1 MSPRHAT
8 ILAFLLLAA
17 GGGLLYSGGTETAA
31 PPPFM
36 PAGRPA
42 PQLPPEPANAG
53 NQALGELRL
62 GNPVVTLDAE
72 QGLLQAQM
80 AVTVQ
85 LPGLDMPVS
94 GLVTVTGAPRLNE
107 SEQRFYLMNPQRG
120 AVELAGIDATDRDA
134 VMAALDAAIRQFTQ
148 EQAVYAPMD
157 AAGLKPQT
165 VKVAIRRL

>member
-1 MSPRHAT
+1 MNPKHAAV
-8 ILAFLLLAA
+8 LAVLLLVT
-17 GGGLLYSGGTETAA
+17 GGGLLYSGGVETTA
-31 PPPFM
+31 PPPVM
-36 PAGRPA
+36 TTGRTA
-42 PQLPPEPANAG
+42 PQPPPVPAHAG
-53 NQALGELRL
+53 AMALGELHL

-80 AVTVQ
+80 MVTVQ
-85 LPGLDMPVS
+85 LPGVDIPLPGS
-94 GLVTVTGAPRLNE
+94 VTVTGTPRLNE

-120 AVELAGIDATDRDA
+120 AVELAGIPTADRDA
-134 VMAALDAAIRQFTQ
+134 VMAALDAAIRQYAA